1 MSSVVNR
8 NQNHS
13 IKNKNDKRQT
23 DKSLRNAR
31 SRQYPR
37 CRTTKGR
44 HDRLYLLPEVSP
56 LPMRAS
62 GLHAGCGK
70 ACGCLCQ
77 RRQKEI
83 EILADR
89 FSLDYIQLHG
99 NESPEYCHSL
109 RSTGLRLIKAFSIA
123 RRKDFEN
130 TEAYEKSCDYFL
142 FDTKCEQHG
151 GSGNQFDWTMLN
163 SYKGK
168 KPFLLSGGINPYSAP
183 TLKELRHPQLAGFDL
198 NSRFEA
204 KPGLK
209 EVERLKFFLEQLGK

>member
-1 MSSVVNR
+1 MREADNIRDVEQLKVDM
-8 NQNHS
+8 
-13 IKNKNDKRQT
+13 IGFIFYP
-23 DKSLRNAR
+23 KS
-31 SRQYPR
+31 PR
-37 CRTTKGR
+37 C
-44 HDRLYLLPEVSP
+44 LCELPAYMPDAAKRVGVFVNED
-56 LPMRAS
+56 
-62 GLHAGCGK
+62 K
-70 ACGCLCQ
+70 
-77 RRQKEI
+77 KEI

-168 KPFLLSGGINPYSAP
+168 KPFLLSGGINPYSSP

>member
-1 MSSVVNR
+1 MREAENIREVEQLKVDM
-8 NQNHS
+8 
-13 IKNKNDKRQT
+13 IGFIFYP
-23 DKSLRNAR
+23 KS
-31 SRQYPR
+31 PR
-37 CRTTKGR
+37 C
-44 HDRLYLLPEVSP
+44 LYELPAYMPV
-56 LPMRAS
+56 
-62 GLHAGCGK
+62 K
-70 ACGCLCQ
+70 AKRVGVFVNEDK
-77 RRQKEI
+77 KEI
-83 EILADR
+83 EIFADR

-198 NSRFEA
+198 NSRFET

>member
-1 MSSVVNR
+1 MREAENIREVEQLKVDM
-8 NQNHS
+8 
-13 IKNKNDKRQT
+13 IGFIFYP
-23 DKSLRNAR
+23 KS
-31 SRQYPR
+31 PR
-37 CRTTKGR
+37 C
-44 HDRLYLLPEVSP
+44 LYELPAYMPV
-56 LPMRAS
+56 
-62 GLHAGCGK
+62 K
-70 ACGCLCQ
+70 AKRVGVFVNEDK
-77 RRQKEI
+77 KEI
-83 EILADR
+83 EIFADR

>member
-1 MSSVVNR
+1 MREAENIREVEQLKVDM
-8 NQNHS
+8 
-13 IKNKNDKRQT
+13 IGFIFYP
-23 DKSLRNAR
+23 KS
-31 SRQYPR
+31 PR
-37 CRTTKGR
+37 C
-44 HDRLYLLPEVSP
+44 LYELPAYMPV
-56 LPMRAS
+56 
-62 GLHAGCGK
+62 K
-70 ACGCLCQ
+70 AKRVGVFVNEDK
-77 RRQKEI
+77 KEI
-83 EILADR
+83 EIFADR

-183 TLKELRHPQLAGFDL
+183 TLRELRHPQLAGFDL
-198 NSRFEA
+198 NSRFET